1 MSSFAVSG
9 RAANIRIDVAQDA
22 PVDLDA
28 LFRLY
33 ARDLNRFA
41 FRRLRDREAAADV
54 VQDGFLRYLVWNRAR
69 KCPVG
74 LADARS
80 ILRTVVSNLT
90 IDLVRQ
96 KKSRGFHD
104 PLDVADQIADPYPT
118 QDRVLEGR
126 EAFRLV
132 KEALDQS
139 PPLQRAALLL
149 NRIAGLTHDEIALK
163 LGLSP
168 QQVSRSIVKVLDR
181 CLVRLSK
188 GRRNRRG

>member
-1 MSSFAVSG
+1 LRVPPK
-9 RAANIRIDVAQDA
+9 VAQTA
-22 PVDLDA
+22 SVPSLNSPVDLDA

-33 ARDLNRFA
+33 ARELTGFA
-41 FRRLRDREAAADV
+41 FRRLRDREAAADI

-69 KCPVG
+69 NHPVG

-80 ILRTVVSNLT
+80 VLRTVVSNLT
-90 IDLVRQ
+90 IDCARQ

-104 PLDVADQIADPYPT
+104 PLDLAGQIADPYPT
-118 QDRVLEGR
+118 QDRFLEGR

-132 KEALDQS
+132 KEALDAS

-149 NRIAGLTHDEIALK
+149 NRIGGLTHVEIADK

-168 QQVSRSIVKVLDR
+168 QQVSRYVVKVLDR
-181 CLVRLSK
+181 CLVRLSRA
-188 GRRNRRG
+188 RRR